1 MRALR
6 RVVGPFMLVVDST
19 LDLAL
24 LRLWPECV
32 SIDGPVKGLE
42 VRASALKLT
51 ALLEASGGDDVRET
65 VHVVRCMN
73 APLGSAQM
81 QGTFRIFLMPKTVR
95 LHFLLSHRFQC
106 SSNG

>member
-32 SIDGPVKGLE
+32 SFDGPVKGLE

-51 ALLEASGGDDVRET
+51 ALLEASGGDDV
-65 VHVVRCMN
+65 
-73 APLGSAQM
+73 Q
-81 QGTFRIFLMPKTVR
+81 
-95 LHFLLSHRFQC
+95 
-106 SSNG
+106 